1 VNARPNRCLSASR
14 APSRSSDQDVT
25 LPQRLE
31 AGREPGSVVALAG
44 GQILVEALALDLG
57 GERSLTCGLAD
68 RVELSRD
75 DPKLLLNLPALGR
88 EG

>member
-1 VNARPNRCLSASR
+1 MNARPNRCLSASR

-44 GQILVEALALDLG
+44 GQILVEALALD